1 MAERAT
7 RIAGVPYLDV
17 LLALGLPLLVLVVA
31 ELAGWLVGVRPVGT
45 LEPSIIIPATLFAYI
60 ALAIVTMR
68 RVALGAFETFRP
80 ALGDAVPDPD
90 AIARSLGTPPLR
102 PTLVAIAV
110 FEAIITG
117 SYLSSPS
124 AAATVTDVW
133 PDAGF
138 VWFTWIASVAVFA
151 TIVVYAIHQ
160 LRIVTRLHA
169 IAPRIDLFRPAP
181 INAFSR
187 LTVTVAIVLLPLML
201 FGVQAE
207 NQLIQ
212 VPAMAV
218 LIVASFAL
226 PLRGMHGRLVREKR
240 RLLDASTSRFEAVR
254 AQLHGA
260 IDSGE
265 LDQAASLQAAL
276 AGVLAERE
284 VIAKLPTW
292 PWTATIFR
300 GFASAVLVPI
310 LLWLAIRVLERF
322 F

>member
-1 MAERAT
+1 MAERAS
-7 RIAGVPYLDV
+7 RIAGVAHLDV
-17 LLALGLPLLVLVVA
+17 LLAVGLPLLLLVVSQV
-31 ELAGWLVGVRPVGT
+31 AGWVAGSHPVGVI
-45 LEPSIIIPATLFAYI
+45 EPTAIIPVALLAYI
-60 ALAIVTMR
+60 AIAIVTIR

-80 ALGDAVPDPD
+80 ALGDVLPDPE

-102 PTLVAIAV
+102 PTLVAIAI

-117 SYLSSPS
+117 SYLSSPT
-124 AAATVTDVW
+124 ARATVPDVW

-138 VWFTWIASVAVFA
+138 IWAAWMVSVAVFA
-151 TIVVYAIHQ
+151 TIVVYAVHQ

-187 LTVTVAIVLLPLML
+187 LTVTMAIVLLPLML

-207 NQLIQ
+207 NQLLQ
-212 VPAMAV
+212 VPAMGV

-240 RLLDASTSRFEAVR
+240 RLLDASTTRFEAVR
-254 AQLHGA
+254 SRLHAA
-260 IDSGE
+260 IDSGDLSHADE
-265 LDQAASLQAAL
+265 LQAAL
-276 AGVLAERE
+276 SAVLTERE

-292 PWTATIFR
+292 PWTATVFR

-310 LLWLAIRVLERF
+310 LLWLAIRLLERF
-322 F
+322 V